1 MFITSSTFS
10 FDVPNQMM
18 DRVDQEKA
26 RTVELWMKRAT
37 LEEQLFLEKTLKD
50 LIKTAKFECPTHDF
64 DTILSKRLPNQPLI
78 DTFLKLLKEERC
90 LNARIEELNQ
100 RSELEKGFE
109 TIASITNEIERLRK
123 ENELLSTENDE
134 LAVEIATFDD
144 PEMHLLLAELQHL
157 QLQRMK
163 TK

>member
-1 MFITSSTFS
+1 
-10 FDVPNQMM
+10 M
-18 DRVDQEKA
+18 DRVSQEKA

-50 LIKTAKFECPTHDF
+50 LIKTAKFECATHDF
-64 DTILSKRLPNQPLI
+64 STVLSKQLPKQPLI
-78 DTFLKLLKEERC
+78 DTFLKLLKEETR
-90 LNARIEELNQ
+90 LKARLEELNQ

-109 TIASITNEIERLRK
+109 TIAFITDEIERLRK
-123 ENELLSTENDE
+123 ENEVLATENDE

-144 PEMHLLLAELQHL
+144 PDMHLLLAELQHL